1 MLPGIAYFVKINLAL
16 ILFYGFYRLF
26 FYKDTFFHLRRVLL
40 LSFFGIAFL
49 YPLLDVHE
57 WVQRQ
62 EPMAEMVTLYSAM
75 LPEVAVMPAA
85 VPDWKTLAATVLGY
99 GYLAGC
105 AALLARFFFQLG
117 SICALAWKSRKTRVC
132 GVRVYVPA
140 RPSGPFSFFGWIFVH
155 PEAHSEKELDEILMH
170 ERTHVA
176 QYHSVDVVLGELAAI
191 VCWFNPFVWLLKR
204 EVRHNLEYLADH
216 VVIRSG
222 YDRKSYQYHLL
233 GLAHHQG
240 MTDLYNSF
248 NVLHLKNRISM
259 MNKKR
264 SRGIIRTKYL
274 LFFPLAA
281 MLMLLSNIEA
291 VARITE
297 SFVKERMD
305 EAAGRTE
312 GDVQVKGKV
321 LDSDSRPIIG
331 ANVLIKGTTSGTITD
346 LDGNFVLLAP
356 ADGRLLFSFP
366 AYQPKEVEIKDLAR
380 TNGTVWLQPK
390 VSEAGGQVFTV
401 VEKMPV
407 YPGGQEALMKKIAS
421 EVRYPKI
428 AQDNGI
434 QGTVIGS
441 FIVNTDGSVSDAAV
455 VRGVDPSLDQEALRV
470 IRTLNGWTPG
480 EQRGRKVRVKY
491 TVPIQFSL
499 SGKGTSSNTNETA
512 AVPAGKTDASG
523 QVFTVVEKMPVYPGG
538 EMALMQKIASELRYP
553 RIAYENGIQ
562 GRVVC
567 SFVINTDGSVSD
579 AAVVRGVD
587 PSIDQAALQVVGT
600 LNGWTP
606 GEQRGRKVR
615 VKYTVPVLFQLN
627 KPDALS
633 ANGITL
639 RGASAQQV
647 LCIVDG
653 KEMSF
658 AEFNAMYAPDRIES
672 MTVLKDETAVKQYGE
687 KAKEGVIVVS
697 LKKE

>member
-62 EPMAEMVTLYSAM
+62 EPMAEIVTLYSAIM
-75 LPEVAVMPAA
+75 PEVTVTSEAA
-85 VPDWKTLAATVLGY
+85 PDWKTRATAVLWY

-105 AALLARFFFQLG
+105 AVLLARFFFQLG
-117 SICALAWKSRKTRVC
+117 SICALAWKSRNTEMC
-132 GVRVYVPA
+132 GVRVRVPA
-140 RPSGPFSFFGWIFVH
+140 KPSGPFSFFRWIFVH

-176 QYHSVDVVLGELAAI
+176 QYHSVDVVLSELAAI

-204 EVRHNLEYLADH
+204 EVRHNLEYLADN

-240 MTDLYNSF
+240 MTDLYTSF

-281 MLMLLSNIEA
+281 VLMLLSNIEA
-291 VARITE
+291 VARVTE
-297 SFVKERMD
+297 SFVKERM
-305 EAAGRTE
+305 AVPGRAE

-321 LDSDSRPIIG
+321 LDSNSQPVIG
-331 ANVLIKGTTSGTITD
+331 ANVLIKGTASGTITD

-356 ADGRLLFSFP
+356 AGGTLSFSFVG
-366 AYQPKEVEIKDLAR
+366 YQSKEMEVKDLAR

-390 VSEAGGQVFTV
+390 VSEAAGQVFTV

-407 YPGGQEALMKKIAS
+407 YLEGQSALLRKLAS
-421 EVRYPKI
+421 EIRYPEI
-428 AQDNGI
+428 ARDNGI
-434 QGTVIGS
+434 QGTVICS

-480 EQRGRKVRVKY
+480 EQRGQKVRVKY
-491 TVPIQFSL
+491 TLPIQFSL
-499 SGKGTSSNTNETA
+499 PGKGTSSSTNETVA
-512 AVPAGKTDASG
+512 AGKTDASG

-567 SFVINTDGSVSD
+567 SFVINTDGSVND
-579 AAVVRGVD
+579 VKVVRGVD
-587 PSIDQAALQVVGT
+587 PSIDREALRVIGT

-615 VKYTVPVLFQLN
+615 VKYTVPVMFQLN
-627 KPDALS
+627 KPEGLP

-639 RGASAQQV
+639 RGASTKDI

-653 KEMSF
+653 KEMTF
-658 AEFNAMYAPDRIES
+658 AEFNANYAPDKIES
-672 MTVLKDETAVKQYGE
+672 MLVKKGDEAVKEYGE
-687 KAKEGVIVVS
+687 KAKAGVIVAR

>member
-40 LSFFGIAFL
+40 LSFFGIAFA

-57 WVQRQ
+57 WVRQQ

-75 LPEVAVMPAA
+75 MPEVAVTQAA
-85 VPDWKTLAATVLGY
+85 APDWKTVAATVLWY

-105 AALLARFFFQLG
+105 TALLARFFFQLG
-117 SICALAWKSRKTRVC
+117 SICVLAWKSRKTEAC

-140 RPSGPFSFFGWIFVH
+140 KPSGPFSFFRWIFVH
-155 PEAHSEKELDEILMH
+155 PEAHSEKELEEILTH
-170 ERTHVA
+170 ELTHVA
-176 QYHSVDVVLGELAAI
+176 QYHSADVVLSELAAI

-204 EVRHNLEYLADH
+204 EVRHNLEYLADN

-222 YDRKSYQYHLL
+222 CDRKSYQYHLL

-240 MTDLYNSF
+240 MTDLYNNF

-281 MLMLLSNIEA
+281 VLMLLSNIEA
-291 VARITE
+291 VARVTE

-305 EAAGRTE
+305 ADRTQE
-312 GDVQVKGKV
+312 DVEVKGKV
-321 LDSDSRPIIG
+321 LDSNSQPVIG
-331 ANVLIKGTTSGTITD
+331 ANVLIKGTTTGTITD

-407 YPGGQEALMKKIAS
+407 YPGGQSALLRKLAS
-421 EVRYPKI
+421 EIRYPKA
-428 AQDNGI
+428 AQDSGI

-480 EQRGRKVRVKY
+480 EQRGQKVRVKY
-491 TVPIQFSL
+491 TLPIQFSL
-499 SGKGTSSNTNETA
+499 QGNAASSDRNETA
-512 AVPAGKTDASG
+512 AAPAGKPEDTSG
-523 QVFTVVEKMPVYPGG
+523 QVFTVVEKMPEFPGG
-538 EMALMQKIASELRYP
+538 QEALMQKIASETRYP

-567 SFVINTDGSVSD
+567 SFIINLDGSVSD

-587 PSIDQAALQVVGT
+587 PSLDQEALRVVGT
-600 LNGWTP
+600 MNGWTP

-615 VKYTVPVLFQLN
+615 VKYTVPVLFQLG
-627 KPDALS
+627 KPDALT
-633 ANGITL
+633 ANGFTL
-639 RGASAQQV
+639 RAPTKNV

-653 KEMSF
+653 KEMTF
-658 AEFNAMYAPDRIES
+658 DEFNANYAPDRIES
-672 MTVLKDETAVKQYGE
+672 MTVKKGDAAVKEYGE
-687 KAKEGVIVVS
+687 KAEYGVIIVE